1 VADSPAP
8 VSCCGGCRQKLAEFA
23 EATVPVTLATV
34 AGAEQG
40 TTVGAMLPGAFNTD
54 HMAGR

>member
-1 VADSPAP
+1 
-8 VSCCGGCRQKLAEFA
+8 
-23 EATVPVTLATV
+23 VPVTLATV